1 MQFVIA
7 PVGNGVFWTMAA
19 ITVLACAAPLLVI
32 RRDGLAVSMKN
43 VALSALLILPF
54 TMTLA
59 YSVHDNALRVEG
71 GRVLLRAAHF
81 YEHDRPLS
89 DFDLDAARAGSYGA
103 IPEARL
109 GTRRN
114 GIHMP
119 GYTAGRFKGA
129 GDGLVFA
136 VLTDRSRV
144 VYLPAKVGP
153 ALLVSVEQPE
163 RFLAALRASRPAPG

>member
-1 MQFVIA
+1 MEFAIA

-19 ITVLACAAPLLVI
+19 IAVLACAAPLLVI
-32 RRDGLAVSMKN
+32 RRDGLAVCTKN
-43 VALSALLILPF
+43 ILMTALLILPF

-71 GRVLLRAAHF
+71 GKILLRAAHF
-81 YEHDRPLS
+81 YEHDRALS
-89 DFDLDAARAGSYGA
+89 DFDLGAARIGSYGA
-103 IPEARL
+103 IPEAKL

-114 GIHMP
+114 GIGMP
-119 GYTAGRFKGA
+119 GYSAGRFKAA
-129 GDGLVFA
+129 GEGLVFA

-153 ALLVSVEQPE
+153 ALLLSVEQPE
-163 RFLAALRASRPAPG
+163 QFLAALRAPM